1 MSPQVFRAFSALR
14 HRNFR
19 LLWIG
24 LAVSFAGSFMQ
35 QASILWHV
43 SILAPPGRKALA
55 LGFVGLIRVVP
66 IVVFSLVA
74 GTAADVFDR
83 RKLMLITQIGGT
95 IVAILLAFL
104 AFSGVQTLWPV
115 YLLAAVSAS
124 VGAFDPPARHALM
137 PMLVPRTDLPNA
149 ISLNTVMVQ
158 SALVIGPALAGPI
171 IAIGGVGWAYVFNA
185 FSFLFV
191 IGALA
196 MMRDVPK
203 TDRSAAHAG
212 DEISIRAM
220 REGLRYVFRAP
231 MIRST
236 MLLDFFATFFSSAT
250 ALLPLFAQ
258 DILHVGAHGY
268 GWLYAAPAAGAVLGS
283 AAMLPLSH
291 RLVRQGEILIW
302 AVVSYGLATVA
313 FGLSHVFWLTFL
325 ALAWS
330 GASDAISM
338 VIRNLVR
345 QLETPDAMRGRM
357 MGVNMVFF
365 MGGPQLGELE
375 AGLVANW
382 FGGPLAVITGGVGCL
397 IAVAIVVAI
406 TPELRAYRPPVT

>member
-1 MSPQVFRAFSALR
+1 
-14 HRNFR
+14 
-19 LLWIG
+19 
-24 LAVSFAGSFMQ
+24 
-35 QASILWHV
+35 
-43 SILAPPGRKALA
+43 
-55 LGFVGLIRVVP
+55 
-66 IVVFSLVA
+66 
-74 GTAADVFDR
+74 
-83 RKLMLITQIGGT
+83 MLITQIGGT

-115 YLLAAVSAS
+115 YVLAAVSAS

-203 TDRSAAHAG
+203 TDRSQAHAG
-212 DEISIRAM
+212 SEISLHAM

-268 GWLYAAPAAGAVLGS
+268 GWLYAAPAAGAVVGS

-302 AVVSYGLATVA
+302 AVVSYGIATVA

-397 IAVAIVVAI
+397 IATAVVVAI
-406 TPELRAYRPPVT
+406 TPQLRAYRPPVT